1 MYRIAAGA
9 FSRQHQKGCSMHSPK
24 SRLYRSIDL
33 AAAAEEIR
41 RAVSRQRE
49 GRFVPR
55 SPSIAPAQERN
66 IFDIRTYDR
75 EIAARQIV
83 QGPPPKGSRK
93 KHPEDL
99 G

>member
-1 MYRIAAGA
+1 
-9 FSRQHQKGCSMHSPK
+9 MHSPK

-41 RAVSRQRE
+41 RVVSRQRE
-49 GRFVPR
+49 GRFTPR
-55 SPSIAPAQERN
+55 PSNPAPVERN

-75 EIAARQIV
+75 EIAARQII
-83 QGPPPKGSRK
+83 QGPPPKGSGK

>member
-1 MYRIAAGA
+1 M
-9 FSRQHQKGCSMHSPK
+9 QSPK
-24 SRLYRSIDL
+24 SRLYRTIDL

-49 GRFVPR
+49 GRFVSR
-55 SPSIAPAQERN
+55 SSSIAPAPERN

-83 QGPPPKGSRK
+83 QGPPPKGSGK
-93 KHPEDL
+93 KHSEDV

>member
-1 MYRIAAGA
+1 
-9 FSRQHQKGCSMHSPK
+9 MHSPK
-24 SRLYRSIDL
+24 SLLYRSIDL

-49 GRFVPR
+49 GRFVASAPR
-55 SPSIAPAQERN
+55 IALAERN
-66 IFDIRTYDR
+66 IFDLRTYDR
-75 EIAARQIV
+75 EIAASQIV
-83 QGPPPKGSRK
+83 QGPPPKGCRK

>member
-1 MYRIAAGA
+1 M
-9 FSRQHQKGCSMHSPK
+9 QSPK
-24 SRLYRSIDL
+24 SRLYRTIDL

-41 RAVSRQRE
+41 RAVSRQRQ
-49 GRFVPR
+49 GTFV
-55 SPSIAPAQERN
+55 SKAPTTAPERN

-93 KHPEDL
+93 NHPEDL

>member
-1 MYRIAAGA
+1 
-9 FSRQHQKGCSMHSPK
+9 MHSPK

-41 RAVSRQRE
+41 RVVSRQRE

-55 SPSIAPAQERN
+55 GPSIAPVERN

-75 EIAARQIV
+75 EIATRQII
-83 QGPPPKGSRK
+83 QGPPPKGNRK

>member
-1 MYRIAAGA
+1 
-9 FSRQHQKGCSMHSPK
+9 MHSPK

-41 RAVSRQRE
+41 RAVSRHRE
-49 GRFVPR
+49 GRYVAKVPTV
-55 SPSIAPAQERN
+55 AAERN

-75 EIAARQIV
+75 EIAVRQII
-83 QGPPPKGSRK
+83 QGPPPKGSGK

>member
-1 MYRIAAGA
+1 M
-9 FSRQHQKGCSMHSPK
+9 QSPK
-24 SRLYRSIDL
+24 SRLYRTIDP

-49 GRFVPR
+49 GTFVPR
-55 SPSIAPAQERN
+55 STSIAAAKERN

-93 KHPEDL
+93 NHPEDL

>member
-9 FSRQHQKGCSMHSPK
+9 FSWQHQKGCSMQSPK

-49 GRFVPR
+49 GRFTPR
-55 SPSIAPAQERN
+55 QASPAPIERN

-83 QGPPPKGSRK
+83 QGPPPKGSGK
-93 KHPEDL
+93 KHPEDS
-99 G
+99 